1 MNVLDGSGLYGSLL
15 GYGLT
20 IAYAGS
26 AFLIFLYLLGKGR
39 LGIDEEASLEM
50 MKNKDPDER

>member
-1 MNVLDGSGLYGSLL
+1 MNILDGSGLYGSLL

-26 AFLIFLYLLGKGR
+26 ALLIFIYLLRKGR

-50 MKNKDPDER
+50 METKDYDER